1 MTQLH
6 AYYIT
11 NSAKEIKY
19 TDNLTEEEIMKA
31 VTTAFTSDDDE
42 ETEKTEEMD
51 DIIDIEDLYET
62 NLNNEEPEDNDI
74 LSINDKLEITEYFD
88 FDFDNIE
95 LQQLLS
101 VDVQVVIE
109 LIQSS
114 TSQRNM
120 NFDIDEVLDNAL
132 KAE

>member
-1 MTQLH
+1 MIQLH
-6 AYYIT
+6 VYYIT

-42 ETEKTEEMD
+42 ETEETEEMD

-62 NLNNEEPEDNDI
+62 NLNNEEPENNDI
-74 LSINDKLEITEYFD
+74 LSINDKLKITEY

-101 VDVQVVIE
+101 VNIQVIIE
-109 LIQSS
+109 SIQPS

-132 KAE
+132 EAE

>member
-11 NSAKEIKY
+11 NSVKEIKY

-31 VTTAFTSDDDE
+31 VTTVFTSDDNE
-42 ETEKTEEMD
+42 ETNEMD
-51 DIIDIEDLYET
+51 DLIDIEDLYET
-62 NLNNEEPEDNDI
+62 NLNDEEPEDNDI
-74 LSINDKLEITEYFD
+74 LSINEKLEITEYFD
-88 FDFDNIE
+88 FNDIE

-101 VDVQVVIE
+101 VNVQVIIE
-109 LIQSS
+109 SIQPS

-120 NFDIDEVLDNAL
+120 NFDIDEVLDNVL
-132 KAE
+132 EAE

>member
-11 NSAKEIKY
+11 NSVKEIKY

-31 VTTAFTSDDDE
+31 VTTVFTSDDNE
-42 ETEKTEEMD
+42 ETNEMD
-51 DIIDIEDLYET
+51 DLIDIEDLYET
-62 NLNNEEPEDNDI
+62 NLNDEEPEDNDI
-74 LSINDKLEITEYFD
+74 LSINEKLEITEYFD
-88 FDFDNIE
+88 FNDVE

-101 VDVQVVIE
+101 VNVQVIIE
-109 LIQSS
+109 SIQPS

-120 NFDIDEVLDNAL
+120 NFDIDEVLDNVL
-132 KAE
+132 EAE

>member
-11 NSAKEIKY
+11 NSVKEIKY

-31 VTTAFTSDDDE
+31 VTTVFTSDDNE
-42 ETEKTEEMD
+42 ETNEMD
-51 DIIDIEDLYET
+51 DLIDIEDLYET
-62 NLNNEEPEDNDI
+62 NLNDEEPEDNDI
-74 LSINDKLEITEYFD
+74 LSINEKLEITEYFD
-88 FDFDNIE
+88 FNDVE

-101 VDVQVVIE
+101 VNVQVIIE
-109 LIQSS
+109 LIQPS

-120 NFDIDEVLDNAL
+120 NFDIDEVLDNVL
-132 KAE
+132 EAE

>member
-19 TDNLTEEEIMKA
+19 TDNLTEKEIMKT
-31 VTTAFTSDDDE
+31 VTTAFTSDDDKEIE
-42 ETEKTEEMD
+42 ETEEMD

-88 FDFDNIE
+88 FDNIE

-101 VDVQVVIE
+101 VNVQVVIE
-109 LIQSS
+109 SI
-114 TSQRNM
+114 
-120 NFDIDEVLDNAL
+120 
-132 KAE
+132 